1 MSDEPKP
8 KFHVQTG
15 QMYLHS
21 FEDTTQIVVG
31 LSDGTVEVIWSAYDS
46 NNIGERFTPRKASNY
61 VQIIT
66 GNIQL
71 GDTLRERKKVVPC
84 KPDMTYGYTERE
96 FMKQQLNNPDSV
108 NRRFSEHTTITSD
121 NRTKQKARKR
131 LLIARIETE

>member
-96 FMKQQLNNPDSV
+96 FMKQQLNEPASV

-131 LLIARIETE
+131 LLIARIETD